1 MTFASGYAAR
11 LAQVAHSLPAPAL
24 AAVQRARARGLS
36 YGIRLLAS
44 PDGRLLVVVGEAH
57 LKLEKASRIGK
68 ELVDAFELRGVEG
81 FPRDRVVA
89 GRALKVLID
98 APRALVRALSLGLVK
113 DSTILDARRASAGY
127 TVPLENASRV
137 PLALHVA
144 SVYLTAFFAVAFALT
159 LLAPIQDRIPSVVLG
174 PLVLLGLL
182 FQYHLPALI
191 PALLLQRR
199 SWSWVLHPGVAIL
212 SARNVMM
219 VEGTIR
225 MLADHPAPREALV
238 IMGRAHL
245 PGYQREL
252 VEAHGFTQVDD
263 AE

>member
-1 MTFASGYAAR
+1 M
-11 LAQVAHSLPAPAL
+11 
-24 AAVQRARARGLS
+24 QRARARGLS

-57 LKLEKASRIGK
+57 LKLEEASRIGK

-81 FPRDRVVA
+81 FPRDRVIA

-98 APRALVRALSLGLVK
+98 APRTMIRALSLGLVK

-174 PLVLLGLL
+174 PLVLLGLV

-212 SARNVMM
+212 SARNLMM

-263 AE
+263 VD

>member
-1 MTFASGYAAR
+1 MER
-11 LAQVAHSLPAPAL
+11 LADAISAEAL
-24 AAVQRARARGLS
+24 AALEHARAQGLS

-44 PDGRLLVVVGEAH
+44 PDGRLLVVLGEAH
-57 LKLEKASRIGK
+57 LKLGEASRTGK

-81 FPRDRVVA
+81 FPRHKVLA

-98 APRALVRALSLGLVK
+98 APRALVRALSLGSVK
-113 DSTILDARRASAGY
+113 DSTILDARRAGSGF

-144 SVYLTAFFAVAFALT
+144 SVYLTAFFAVGFTLT
-159 LLAPIQDRIPSVVLG
+159 VLSPIQDRIPLVVLA
-174 PLVLLGLL
+174 PLLVLGRL

-199 SWSWVLHPGVAIL
+199 SWSWVIHPGVAIL
-212 SARNVMM
+212 STRNLMM
-219 VEGTIR
+219 VEGTMR
-225 MLADHPAPREALV
+225 MLADHPGPRAALV

-245 PGYQREL
+245 PGYEREL
-252 VEAHGFTQVDD
+252 VETHGFTRLEDLR
-263 AE
+263 